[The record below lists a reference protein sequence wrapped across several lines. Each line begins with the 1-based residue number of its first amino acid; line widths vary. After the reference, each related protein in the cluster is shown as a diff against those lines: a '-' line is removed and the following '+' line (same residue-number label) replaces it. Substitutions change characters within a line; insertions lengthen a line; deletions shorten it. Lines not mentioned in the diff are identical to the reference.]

1 VKRSTKLA
9 IILPP
14 VLLVAALAGA
24 LATTATVNAVATR
37 DEAGRIEP
45 YGQRVPVG
53 GRELNVV
60 VSGDHGQT
68 IVLLPGL
75 GTAAPGLDFAP
86 LIDELDDTYRVV
98 AVEPFGTGLSDQT
111 DVPRTAENIAAEVH
125 EALQQLGIERYV
137 LAGHSISGVY
147 ALSYVEDYRDEVV
160 AFVGIDSSVPGQPGA
175 DEPIA
180 TDAVV
185 LLRDLGI
192 SRLLR
197 GLAADP
203 YDVEAYDDTTR
214 EQIRML
220 EARNTAAPTMI
231 DEMGRVT
238 DNFAEATGCTFPSDL
253 PVLLFVV
260 VDDSDVEGWVELHEA
275 QAASVSRGV
284 VVRMAGEHY
293 LHRTLSAELA
303 DGIRAFLAGESVPG
317 AAE

>member
-1 VKRSTKLA
+1 MKRSTKLA

-60 VSGDHGQT
+60 VSGDHEQT

-111 DVPRTAENIAAEVH
+111 DVPRTAERIAAEVH
-125 EALQQLGIERYV
+125 EALQQLGIEQYV

-147 ALSYVEDYRDEVV
+147 ALSYVEAYRDEVV
-160 AFVGIDSSVPGQPGA
+160 AFVGIDSSVPGQPGG
-175 DEPIA
+175 DEPIE
-180 TDAVV
+180 TDTVV

-197 GLAADP
+197 DLAPDP
-203 YDVEAYDDTTR
+203 YDVEPYDDATR

-231 DEMGRVT
+231 DEMARAA
-238 DNFAEATGCTFPSDL
+238 DNFAEANGRTFPTDL
-253 PVLLFVV
+253 PVLLFVRIDDLD
-260 VDDSDVEGWVELHEA
+260 VDGWVELHEA
-275 QAASVSRGV
+275 QAAAVSRGV

-303 DGIRAFLAGESVPG
+303 EGIRAFLSGERVPG